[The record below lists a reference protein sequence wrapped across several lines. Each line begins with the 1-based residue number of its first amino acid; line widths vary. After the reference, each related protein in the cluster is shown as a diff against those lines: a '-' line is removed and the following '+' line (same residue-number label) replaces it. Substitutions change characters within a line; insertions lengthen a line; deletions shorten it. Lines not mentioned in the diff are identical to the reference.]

1 MEQVALSEQQPKVE
15 STHRLAL
22 LVEYQGT
29 AYAGSQLQANAPT
42 VQGVLERAL
51 RSLTGEPVRIAL
63 AGRTDAGVHAR
74 GQVAAFN
81 TKSRLSLDT
90 FARGTNALL
99 PLDVSVRAVA
109 EVASQFDPRRHALSR
124 VYRYTLHLGPQR
136 PGLLRDFAWHP
147 PATLDLAPVAEA
159 ARLLVGAHDF
169 ASFAQPS
176 EARRRST
183 QRHVTR
189 AELLEKGELALFD
202 IEANA
207 FLTQMVRR
215 IVGTLVEVGSRKRTQ
230 VEFASLL
237 EHPHPGAAGFVAPAQ
252 GLCLTHVRY
261 DPDPFA

>member
-90 FARGTNALL
+90 FARGSNALL

-124 VYRYTLHLGPQR
+124 VYRY
-136 PGLLRDFAWHP
+136 
-147 PATLDLAPVAEA
+147 TLDLAPVAEA

-230 VEFASLL
+230 VE
-237 EHPHPGAAGFVAPAQ
+237 
-252 GLCLTHVRY
+252 
-261 DPDPFA
+261 